1 MWLLSYGRRRGK
13 AASSM
18 VVFLK
23 NAVPTAKE
31 MYVRMRRRKYTVIE
45 YQWGTRAT
53 HLLVTDW

>member
-18 VVFLK
+18 FVFLK

-31 MYVRMRRRKYTVIE
+31 MYVRMRGR
-45 YQWGTRAT
+45 
-53 HLLVTDW
+53 